1 MPKLSRPSPALIV
14 AAIALFV
21 AIGGGAWAATGSPK
35 SARYAR
41 ATNPKASI
49 ASRGPRGR
57 RGPRGFRGQR
67 GFTGLLGSTGATG
80 GQGPAGPPGST
91 GGQGPAGPSD
101 GFVINVP
108 QQQGLTAGSDTRI
121 AQLSLNVGG
130 SYIVTAATELA
141 GNASASLN
149 LASCTLLQNA
159 NPVAVGS
166 ADLPP
171 SVAAFD
177 DEMTLTAAVDT
188 SNGTNVSLTCN
199 PDGLGFARD
208 VVITAVRVGTLHTQT
223 P

>member
-14 AAIALFV
+14 AAIAIFV
-21 AIGGGAWAATGSPK
+21 AIGGGAWAATGSTK

-41 ATNPKASI
+41 ATNTNASI

-57 RGPRGFRGQR
+57 RGPRGFRGPR
-67 GFTGLLGSTGATG
+67 GSR
-80 GQGPAGPPGST
+80 

-108 QQQGLTAGSDTRI
+108 QQQGLTAGTDTRI
-121 AQLSLNVGG
+121 AQLSLTVGG

-141 GNASASLN
+141 GNASSSLD

-171 SVAAFD
+171 GVAAFD
-177 DEMTLTAAVDT
+177 DEMTLTAAVNT
-188 SNGTNVSLTCN
+188 SNGTNVSLSCN
-199 PDGLGFARD
+199 PDGLGFARH

>member
-21 AIGGGAWAATGSPK
+21 AIGGGAWAATGSTK

-57 RGPRGFRGQR
+57 RGPRGFRGPR
-67 GFTGLLGSTGATG
+67 GSTGLR
-80 GQGPAGPPGST
+80 GST

-130 SYIVTAATELA
+130 SYIVTAVTELA

-171 SVAAFD
+171 GVAAFD
-177 DEMTLTAAVDT
+177 DEMTLTAAVGT

-199 PDGLGFARD
+199 PDGLGFARH
-208 VVITAVRVGTLHTQT
+208 VVITAVRVGTLHTET

>member
-21 AIGGGAWAATGSPK
+21 AIGGGAWAATGSTN
-35 SARYAR
+35 SARFAR

-57 RGPRGFRGQR
+57 RGPRGFRGSR
-67 GFTGLLGSTGATG
+67 GFKGA
-80 GQGPAGPPGST
+80 T

-121 AQLSLNVGG
+121 AQLSLKVGG
-130 SYIVTAATELA
+130 SYILTAATELA
-141 GNASASLN
+141 GNASPTTN

-166 ADLPP
+166 ADLPAL
-171 SVAAFD
+171 AAFT
-177 DEMTLTAAVDT
+177 DEMTLTAAVST
-188 SNGTNVSLTCN
+188 SNGTNVSLSCN
-199 PDGLGFARD
+199 PDGLGFARR
-208 VVITAVRVGTLHTQT
+208 VVITAVRVGTLHTET

>member
-14 AAIALFV
+14 ATIALFV
-21 AIGGGAWAATGSPK
+21 AIGGGAWAATGSTK
-35 SARYAR
+35 SARDVR
-41 ATNPKASI
+41 AANPKASI
-49 ASRGPRGR
+49 ASRGPRGP
-57 RGPRGFRGQR
+57 RGPRGFRGLR
-67 GFTGLLGSTGATG
+67 GFKGA
-80 GQGPAGPPGST
+80 T

-108 QQQGLTAGSDTRI
+108 QQQGLAAGSDTRI

-141 GNASASLN
+141 GNASTSLN
-149 LASCTLLQNA
+149 LASCTLLQNS
-159 NPVAVGS
+159 NPVADGS

-171 SVAAFD
+171 GVAAFD

-188 SNGTNVSLTCN
+188 ANGTNVSLSCN
-199 PDGLGFARD
+199 PDGLGFARHA
-208 VVITAVRVGTLHTQT
+208 VITAIRVGTLHTET

>member
-21 AIGGGAWAATGSPK
+21 AIGGGAWAATGSTK

-41 ATNPKASI
+41 ATHPKASI

-57 RGPRGFRGQR
+57 RGPRGF
-67 GFTGLLGSTGATG
+67 S
-80 GQGPAGPPGST
+80 GPRGST

-141 GNASASLN
+141 GNASGSLN

-159 NPVAVGS
+159 TPVAVGS

-171 SVAAFD
+171 GIAAFD
-177 DEMTLTAAVDT
+177 EEMTLTA
-188 SNGTNVSLTCN
+188 SRRLS
-199 PDGLGFARD
+199 PARSSASAAAR
-208 VVITAVRVGTLHTQT
+208 ISS
-223 P
+223 

>member
-21 AIGGGAWAATGSPK
+21 AIGGGAWAATGSTK
-35 SARYAR
+35 FARYAR

-57 RGPRGFRGQR
+57 RGPRGFRG
-67 GFTGLLGSTGATG
+67 LLGSTGATG
-80 GQGPAGPPGST
+80 RQGPAGPPGSTGAT

-121 AQLSLNVGG
+121 AQLSLNLGG
-130 SYIVTAATELA
+130 SYIITAATELA
-141 GNASASLN
+141 GNASTSLN

-208 VVITAVRVGTLHTQT
+208 VVITAVRVGTLHTET

>member
-14 AAIALFV
+14 ATIALFV
-21 AIGGGAWAATGSPK
+21 GIGGGAWAATGSTS
-35 SARYAR
+35 SARLAR

-49 ASRGPRGR
+49 ASRGPRGP
-57 RGPRGFRGQR
+57 RGPRGFRGRR
-67 GFTGLLGSTGATG
+67 GLAGAPG
-80 GQGPAGPPGST
+80 RQGPV
-91 GGQGPAGPSD
+91 GPSD

-121 AQLSLNVGG
+121 AQLTLNVPG

-141 GNASASLN
+141 GNASKSLN

-159 NPVAVGS
+159 NPVADGS

-171 SVAAFD
+171 EVAAFD
-177 DEMTLTAAVDT
+177 DEMTLTAAVAT
-188 SNGTNVSLTCN
+188 SNGTNVSLSCN
-199 PDGLGFARD
+199 PDGLGFARH
-208 VVITAVRVGTLHTQT
+208 VVITAVRVGTLHTET

>member
-21 AIGGGAWAATGSPK
+21 AIGGGAWAATGSTK

-57 RGPRGFRGQR
+57 RGPRGFSGPR
-67 GFTGLLGSTGATG
+67 GSTGA
-80 GQGPAGPPGST
+80 
-91 GGQGPAGPSD
+91 QGPAGPSD

-141 GNASASLN
+141 GNASGSLN

-171 SVAAFD
+171 GVAAFD
-177 DEMTLTAAVDT
+177 EEMTLTAAVDT
-188 SNGTNVSLTCN
+188 SNGTNVSLSCN
-199 PDGLGFARD
+199 PDGLGFARH
-208 VVITAVRVGTLHTQT
+208 VVITAVRVGALHTQT

>member
-1 MPKLSRPSPALIV
+1 
-14 AAIALFV
+14 
-21 AIGGGAWAATGSPK
+21 
-35 SARYAR
+35 
-41 ATNPKASI
+41 
-49 ASRGPRGR
+49 
-57 RGPRGFRGQR
+57 
-67 GFTGLLGSTGATG
+67 
-80 GQGPAGPPGST
+80 
-91 GGQGPAGPSD
+91 
-101 GFVINVP
+101 VIKVP

-171 SVAAFD
+171 GVAAFD

-188 SNGTNVSLTCN
+188 SNGTNVSLSCN
-199 PDGLGFARD
+199 PDGLGFARH
-208 VVITAVRVGTLHTQT
+208 VVITAVRVGTLHTET

>member
-1 MPKLSRPSPALIV
+1 MPKLPRPSPALIV

-21 AIGGGAWAATGSPK
+21 AIGGGAWAATGSTK

-41 ATNPKASI
+41 ARNPKASI

-57 RGPRGFRGQR
+57 HGPRGFRGPR
-67 GFTGLLGSTGATG
+67 GFTGPRGSTGA
-80 GQGPAGPPGST
+80 T

-171 SVAAFD
+171 GVAAFD

-188 SNGTNVSLTCN
+188 SNGTNVSLSCN

-208 VVITAVRVGTLHTQT
+208 VVITAVRVGTLHTET

>member
-21 AIGGGAWAATGSPK
+21 AIGGGAWAATGSTK
-35 SARYAR
+35 FARYAR

-80 GQGPAGPPGST
+80 GQGPAGP
-91 GGQGPAGPSD
+91 SD

-121 AQLSLNVGG
+121 AQLSLTLSG

-141 GNASASLN
+141 GNASTSLN

-171 SVAAFD
+171 GVAAFD

>member
-14 AAIALFV
+14 AAIALSV
-21 AIGGGAWAATGSPK
+21 ALGGGAWAATGSTKP
-35 SARYAR
+35 ARYAR

-49 ASRGPRGR
+49 ASRGPRGP
-57 RGPRGFRGQR
+57 RGPRGFRGSR
-67 GFTGLLGSTGATG
+67 GFTGPRGSKGATG
-80 GQGPAGPPGST
+80 GQGPA
-91 GGQGPAGPSD
+91 APSD

-130 SYIVTAATELA
+130 SYILTAATELA
-141 GNASASLN
+141 GNASTSLN

-166 ADLPP
+166 AELPP
-171 SVAAFD
+171 GVAAFD

-188 SNGTNVSLTCN
+188 SNGTNVSLSCN

-208 VVITAVRVGTLHTQT
+208 VVIAAVRVGTLHTET

>member
-21 AIGGGAWAATGSPK
+21 AIGGGAWAATGSTK

-57 RGPRGFRGQR
+57 RGPRGFRGPR
-67 GFTGLLGSTGATG
+67 GSTGAR
-80 GQGPAGPPGST
+80 

-101 GFVINVP
+101 GFVIKVP
-108 QQQGLTAGSDTRI
+108 QQLGLTAGSDTRI

-171 SVAAFD
+171 GVAAFD

-188 SNGTNVSLTCN
+188 SNGTNVSLSCN
-199 PDGLGFARD
+199 PDGLGFARH
-208 VVITAVRVGTLHTQT
+208 VVITAVRVGTLHTET

>member
-21 AIGGGAWAATGSPK
+21 ALGGGAWAATGSTK
-35 SARYAR
+35 STRYAR
-41 ATNPKASI
+41 AMNPEASI

-57 RGPRGFRGQR
+57 RGPQGFRGPR
-67 GFTGLLGSTGATG
+67 GFTGPPGATG
-80 GQGPAGPPGST
+80 AT

-108 QQQGLTAGSDTRI
+108 QQQGLAAGSDTKI

-130 SYIVTAATELA
+130 SYILTAATELA
-141 GNASASLN
+141 GNASNSLN

-171 SVAAFD
+171 NVAAFD

-188 SNGTNVSLTCN
+188 SNGTNVSLSCN
-199 PDGLGFARD
+199 PDGLGFARH